1 MSSTRRQRFIRSLV
15 LATLATLTGLIMA
28 DPSLAD
34 VAVIETTVQLQD
46 SSEAG
51 INAAVQAALDSAFR
65 EAAARG
71 YQWIRPLAAFLSA
84 DHVGV
89 QVLAATAP
97 LEDEDA
103 DDAASPACGLRLGRS
118 MSSDVSGLI
127 GSADNA
133 RLPIGPILP
142 GKTYRRPGES
152 PQL

>member
-15 LATLATLTGLIMA
+15 LATIATLTVIVMA
-28 DPSLAD
+28 NPSLAD

-51 INAAVQAALDSAFR
+51 INAAVQAALDSAVR

-71 YQWIRPLAAFLSA
+71 YQWTRPLAAFLGA

-89 QVLAATAP
+89 QVLAATSP

-103 DDAASPACGLRLGRS
+103 DDAA
-118 MSSDVSGLI
+118 
-127 GSADNA
+127 
-133 RLPIGPILP
+133 
-142 GKTYRRPGES
+142 RPGVRTPVGQKYE
-152 PQL
+152 L

>member
-103 DDAASPACGLRLGRS
+103 DDAA
-118 MSSDVSGLI
+118 
-127 GSADNA
+127 
-133 RLPIGPILP
+133 
-142 GKTYRRPGES
+142 RPGVRTPVGQKYE
-152 PQL
+152 L